1 MSKFISSLA
10 ELVTRRFAPVKLP
23 PSLTA
28 NAQAKCALTYFTYA
42 SGSVHKGKQVPA
54 FGFSRVGRTA
64 LPALPALFSLLGV
77 TSLAGSFMG
86 SVASAAFAAEV
97 PPLSNV
103 PALSAQATRLA
114 DMTDRV
120 GPQTLRSLP
129 EIGEVGLDGSVPN
142 DAQNLTPLRTKRSGE
157 IVLYVDSRMPE
168 DVLLR
173 LARSAERLG
182 ATVAVTGFPVKP
194 RERNPAFRK
203 ETLEM
208 SDVLKA
214 EGLLPR
220 DKFELGNAAALVKAG
235 INVSVNPLPWEAIER
250 SLNANRAPEDR
261 VPLPMPALVAICG
274 NALEV
279 LPGAVDPV
287 YGAARLAQRARD
299 RGVRAYL
306 HEHLREKGLS
316 VHIAEP

>member
-1 MSKFISSLA
+1 
-10 ELVTRRFAPVKLP
+10 
-23 PSLTA
+23 
-28 NAQAKCALTYFTYA
+28 
-42 SGSVHKGKQVPA
+42 
-54 FGFSRVGRTA
+54 
-64 LPALPALFSLLGV
+64 
-77 TSLAGSFMG
+77 
-86 SVASAAFAAEV
+86 
-97 PPLSNV
+97 
-103 PALSAQATRLA
+103 
-114 DMTDRV
+114 
-120 GPQTLRSLP
+120 
-129 EIGEVGLDGSVPN
+129 
-142 DAQNLTPLRTKRSGE
+142 
-157 IVLYVDSRMPE
+157 
-168 DVLLR
+168 
-173 LARSAERLG
+173 
-182 ATVAVTGFPVKP
+182 
-194 RERNPAFRK
+194 
-203 ETLEM
+203 M

-261 VPLPMPALVAICG
+261 VVLPMPALVAICG

>member
-261 VPLPMPALVAICG
+261 VLLPMPALVAICG

>member
-1 MSKFISSLA
+1 MSNVFSSLA
-10 ELVTRRFAPVKLP
+10 ELVARRFAPVSLP
-23 PSLTA
+23 AGLTA

-42 SGSVHKGKQVPA
+42 RSFSHKSKRVPA
-54 FGFSRVGRTA
+54 FGCFRVGLAVPFAPFA
-64 LPALPALFSLLGV
+64 LSGLFGL
-77 TSLAGSFMG
+77 T
-86 SVASAAFAAEV
+86 SAALAADL
-97 PPLSNV
+97 PT
-103 PALSAQATRLA
+103 LSAPSAQSTRLA

-129 EIGEVGLDGSVPN
+129 EIGEVGPEAS
-142 DAQNLTPLRTKRSGE
+142 AENLTPLRTRRSGE

-168 DVLLR
+168 AVLLR

-208 SDVLKA
+208 SNVLKA

-250 SLNANRAPEDR
+250 SLNARRAPEDR
-261 VPLPMPALVAICG
+261 VALPMPALVAICG

-299 RGVRAYL
+299 RGVSAYL

>member
-1 MSKFISSLA
+1 MSKFFSSLA
-10 ELVTRRFAPVKLP
+10 ELVARRFTPVKP
-23 PSLTA
+23 HASLAA
-28 NAQAKCALTYFTYA
+28 NPQAKCALTYFTYA
-42 SGSVHKGKQVPA
+42 IGSVHKGKRVPA
-54 FGFSRVGRTA
+54 FGFSRVGRTVF
-64 LPALPALFSLLGV
+64 PALPALFSLLGV
-77 TSLAGSFMG
+77 TSLAGSVTGCFT
-86 SVASAAFAAEV
+86 SAAFAAEV
-97 PPLSNV
+97 PHLPNV
-103 PALSAQATRLA
+103 PTLSAQATRLA

-129 EIGEVGLDGSVPN
+129 EIGEVGPEGSVP

-168 DVLLR
+168 AVLLK

-316 VHIAEP
+316 VHLAEP

>member
-1 MSKFISSLA
+1 MSKFFSSLA
-10 ELVTRRFAPVKLP
+10 ELVARRFAPVKLP

-261 VPLPMPALVAICG
+261 VVLPMPALVAICG

-316 VHIAEP
+316 VHLAEP

>member
-10 ELVTRRFAPVKLP
+10 ELVARRFAPVKLP

-261 VPLPMPALVAICG
+261 VVLPMPALVAICG

-316 VHIAEP
+316 VHLAEP

>member
-1 MSKFISSLA
+1 MSKFFSSLA
-10 ELVTRRFAPVKLP
+10 ELVARRFAPVKLP

-261 VPLPMPALVAICG
+261 VLLPMPALVAICG

-316 VHIAEP
+316 VHLAEP